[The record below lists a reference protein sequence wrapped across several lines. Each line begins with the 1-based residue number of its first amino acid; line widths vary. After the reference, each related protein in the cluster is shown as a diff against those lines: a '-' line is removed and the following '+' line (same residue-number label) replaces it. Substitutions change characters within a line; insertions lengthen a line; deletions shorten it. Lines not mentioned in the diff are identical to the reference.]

1 MARVPDEGR
10 KQLMQKVCGL
20 EIAEKEASV
29 ARGLLPLSMG
39 PSEVKAHIFP
49 SIPLGWRE
57 RGAR

>member
-49 SIPLGWRE
+49 SIPLG
-57 RGAR
+57 